1 MLIGESV
8 LAQEGVDLSAKPVQI
23 RNEKI
28 LSIEWLGQTAASV
41 FWIGSIFTNGLNSNG
56 DWLQL
61 FAASSWLFAN
71 IATVL
76 RNLKK

>member
-8 LAQEGVDLSAKPVQI
+8 LAQEGVDFSAKPVQI

-28 LSIEWLGQTAASV
+28 LSIEWLGQTAASI
-41 FWIGSIFTNGLNSNG
+41 FWIGSIFTYGLNSNG